1 MQLLRDP
8 MKNANKIL
16 FVLFTICLFGVL
28 PALAAPQAATGGK
41 AGVSKKQDRS
51 SMPINVK
58 ADELKADNKGKTA
71 IFTGRVVARQED
83 VTIYSD
89 KLIIYYGENQEQ
101 VDKIEAIGSVR
112 ILQTNRVGTGGHALY
127 ESKEGKIT
135 LTINPKVT
143 QDKDSVSG
151 KMIVYYLDEDR
162 SVVTSGENARVE
174 AIIHPKPG
182 SGPKKNDTKK

>member
-1 MQLLRDP
+1 MLSVNRTLL
-8 MKNANKIL
+8 L
-16 FVLFTICLFGVL
+16 LLVCLLGVV
-28 PALAAPQAATGGK
+28 PVLAAPQPAAGPSAK
-41 AGVSKKQDRS
+41 RDRS
-51 SMPINVK
+51 SKPINVK

-89 KLIIYYGENQEQ
+89 KLIIYYGEKDDQ
-101 VDKIEAIGSVR
+101 VEKIEAVGSVR

-143 QDKDSVSG
+143 QEKDSVTG
-151 KMIVYYLDEDR
+151 KVIVYYLDEDR
-162 SVVTSGENARVE
+162 SVVTSGENSRVE
-174 AIIHPKPG
+174 AVIHPKQG
-182 SGPKKNDTKK
+182 SGSKKNDAKKQP

>member
-1 MQLLRDP
+1 MQSVKQTLL
-8 MKNANKIL
+8 L
-16 FVLFTICLFGVL
+16 LLVCLLGVL
-28 PALAAPQAATGGK
+28 PAFAAPQPPAAGSPAK
-41 AGVSKKQDRS
+41 RDRS
-51 SMPINVK
+51 SKPINVK

-89 KLIIYYGENQEQ
+89 KLIVYYGEKDDQ
-101 VDKIEAIGSVR
+101 VDKIEAIGAVR

-143 QDKDSVSG
+143 QEKDSVTG
-151 KMIVYYLDEDR
+151 KVIVYYLDEDR

-174 AIIHPKPG
+174 AVIHPKPG
-182 SGPKKNDTKK
+182 SGPKKNDAKKQP